1 MCKFLFERFSVLWG
15 IYLGVSWSQF
25 AESCD
30 SSLFNSL
37 RKCQTVS
44 EVVSSIL
51 HSHK

>member
-1 MCKFLFERFSVLWG
+1 MCKFLFEHFSVLWG
-15 IYLGVSWSQF
+15 IYLGVNWSRF
-25 AESCD
+25 AESCGI
-30 SSLFNSL
+30 SPFNFL